1 MESPAYAVSSNW
13 PAPHPGLAAALIGS
27 VLAAQGFTPAHDTTP
42 TRPWKLAEFDRC
54 ADWIA
59 AALKGQGLTVADVRE
74 GVRQGWYF
82 LFSEPDGAMVAE
94 LLLSPR
100 LRGIHVLAAGGTM
113 RAIRELT
120 PKVEAFSRQAGCNY
134 GGATGRKG
142 WTRALRSFGYAPSK
156 LSTVE
161 KALS

>member
-1 MESPAYAVSSNW
+1 MDSPDYAVSSDW
-13 PAPHPGLAAALIGS
+13 PAPNPALAAAVIGS
-27 VLAAQGFTPAHDTTP
+27 VLAAQGFAPRHDTTT
-42 TRPWKLAEFDRC
+42 TRPWKLADFDRC
-54 ADWIA
+54 AGWIA
-59 AALKGQGLTVADVRE
+59 AALKGQGLTVGEVRE
-74 GVRQGWYF
+74 GVRQGWYYQ
-82 LFSEPDGAMVAE
+82 FSTHDGAMVAE

-120 PKVEAFSRQAGCNY
+120 PKVEAFSRLAGCNY

-142 WTRALRSFGYAPSK
+142 WTRALRSFGYAPSN

-161 KALS
+161 KALT